1 MDLSGLTKM
10 HVTFKTKQRHNEI
23 NTYKK
28 YFVRVYNAIMP
39 CLMGTSTTY
48 IIYVCY
54 VNLFACSYLCVNR
67 KGCTGRTRLIN
78 FLIRALDVSY
88 GYYVYMYT

>member
-48 IIYVCY
+48 IIYVCM
-54 VNLFACSYLCVNR
+54 
-67 KGCTGRTRLIN
+67 LICLHAVICA
-78 FLIRALDVSY
+78 LIGKVVLAVRDS
-88 GYYVYMYT
+88 